1 MNQLYVVNM
10 AKNDTKVKVVSLKP
24 ALDFDTAEEMIDSRK
39 VKSFQTLLHKP
50 KKSEIHLHS
59 LTLHYESILLLSGKY
74 SVDFIRDA
82 DHTLSVDKDV
92 QEVIISDEVFPVK
105 KKHGVLSKL
114 EPSFKNKIKIQMQ
127 ERVMLEN
134 SDDISFDHHG
144 KEMNLSYNDTLKLLE
159 KHPKKTINDDKDSIR
174 RPEITLDAAK
184 SKLIAKLRKPA
195 DSGIKSSEETFDFR
209 DILEIYVP
217 IYEARLIGPKKRIKI
232 LRIDAVRKKIL

>member
-1 MNQLYVVNM
+1 M
-10 AKNDTKVKVVSLKP
+10 AKNDTKVKIISLKP
-24 ALDFDTAEEMIDSRK
+24 LLDSDAAEEMIDSRK

-59 LTLHYESILLLSGKY
+59 LTLHFESILLLSGKY

-82 DHTLSVDKDV
+82 EHTLSVDKDV

-114 EPSFKNKIKIQMQ
+114 EPSFKNKIKILMQ

-134 SDDISFDHHG
+134 TADISFDHHG
-144 KEMNLSYNDTLKLLE
+144 KEINLSYNDTVKLLE
-159 KHPKKTINDDKDSIR
+159 KHPKKTINENKESIR
-174 RPEITLDAAK
+174 RPEITIAAAK
-184 SKLIAKLRKPA
+184 SKLITKLKKPA
-195 DSGIKSSEETFDFR
+195 DAGTKSSEEIFDFR

-232 LRIDAVRKKIL
+232 VRIDAVRKKIL

>member
-1 MNQLYVVNM
+1 M
-10 AKNDTKVKVVSLKP
+10 AKNDTKVKIISLKP
-24 ALDFDTAEEMIDSRK
+24 LLDSDAAEEMIDSRK

-59 LTLHYESILLLSGKY
+59 LTLHFESILLLSGKY

-82 DHTLSVDKDV
+82 EHTLSVDKDV

-114 EPSFKNKIKIQMQ
+114 EPSFKNKIKILMQ

-134 SDDISFDHHG
+134 TADISFDHHG
-144 KEMNLSYNDTLKLLE
+144 KEINLSYNDTIKLLE
-159 KHPKKTINDDKDSIR
+159 KHPKKTINEDKESIR
-174 RPEITLDAAK
+174 RPEITIAAAK
-184 SKLIAKLRKPA
+184 SKLISKLKKPA
-195 DSGIKSSEETFDFR
+195 DAGTKSSEEIFDFR

-232 LRIDAVRKKIL
+232 VRIDAVRKKIL

>member
-1 MNQLYVVNM
+1 M
-10 AKNDTKVKVVSLKP
+10 AKNDTKVKIISLKP
-24 ALDFDTAEEMIDSRK
+24 LLDSNTAEEMIDSRK

-59 LTLHYESILLLSGKY
+59 LTLHFESILLLSGKY

-82 DHTLSVDKDV
+82 EHTLSVDKDV

-114 EPSFKNKIKIQMQ
+114 EPSFKNKIKILMQ

-134 SDDISFDHHG
+134 TADISFDHHG
-144 KEMNLSYNDTLKLLE
+144 KEINLSYNDTLKLLE
-159 KHPKKTINDDKDSIR
+159 KHPKKTINGDKESIR
-174 RPEITLDAAK
+174 KPEITIAAAK
-184 SKLIAKLRKPA
+184 SKLISKLKRPA
-195 DSGIKSSEETFDFR
+195 DAGTKSSEEIFDFR

-232 LRIDAVRKKIL
+232 VRIDAVRKKIL

>member
-1 MNQLYVVNM
+1 M
-10 AKNDTKVKVVSLKP
+10 AKNDTKVKIISLKP
-24 ALDFDTAEEMIDSRK
+24 LLDSDAAEEMVDSRK

-59 LTLHYESILLLSGKY
+59 LTLHFESILLLSGKY

-82 DHTLSVDKDV
+82 EHTLSVDKDV

-134 SDDISFDHHG
+134 TTDISFDHHG
-144 KEMNLSYNDTLKLLE
+144 KEINLSYKDTVKLLD
-159 KHPKKTINDDKDSIR
+159 KHPKKTINEDKESIR
-174 RPEITLDAAK
+174 RPEITIDAAK
-184 SKLIAKLRKPA
+184 SKLVAKLKTPA
-195 DSGIKSSEETFDFR
+195 DAGTKSSEELFDFR

>member
-1 MNQLYVVNM
+1 M
-10 AKNDTKVKVVSLKP
+10 AKNDTKVKIISLKP
-24 ALDFDTAEEMIDSRK
+24 LLDSDSAEEMIDSRK

-59 LTLHYESILLLSGKY
+59 LTLHFESILLLSGKY

-82 DHTLSVDKDV
+82 EHTLSVDKDV

-114 EPSFKNKIKIQMQ
+114 EPSFKNKIKILMQ

-134 SDDISFDHHG
+134 TADISFDHHG
-144 KEMNLSYNDTLKLLE
+144 KEINLSYNDTLKLLE
-159 KHPKKTINDDKDSIR
+159 KHPKKTINEDKESIR
-174 RPEITLDAAK
+174 KPEITIAAAK
-184 SKLIAKLRKPA
+184 SKLITKLKKPA
-195 DSGIKSSEETFDFR
+195 DAGTKSSEEIFDFR

-232 LRIDAVRKKIL
+232 VRIDAVRKKIL

>member
-1 MNQLYVVNM
+1 M
-10 AKNDTKVKVVSLKP
+10 AKNDTKVKIISLKP
-24 ALDFDTAEEMIDSRK
+24 LLDSDSAEEMIDSRK

-59 LTLHYESILLLSGKY
+59 LTLHFESILLLSGKY

-82 DHTLSVDKDV
+82 EHTLSVDKDV

-114 EPSFKNKIKIQMQ
+114 EPSFKNKIKILMQ

-134 SDDISFDHHG
+134 TADISFDHHG
-144 KEMNLSYNDTLKLLE
+144 KEINLSYNDTLKLLE
-159 KHPKKTINDDKDSIR
+159 KHPKKTINEDKESIR
-174 RPEITLDAAK
+174 KPEITIAAAK
-184 SKLIAKLRKPA
+184 SKLISKLKKPA
-195 DSGIKSSEETFDFR
+195 DAGTKSSEEIFDFR

-232 LRIDAVRKKIL
+232 VRIDAVRKKIL

>member
-1 MNQLYVVNM
+1 MTQ
-10 AKNDTKVKVVSLKP
+10 NDTKVKIISLKP
-24 ALDFDTAEEMIDSRK
+24 LLDSDDAEEMIDSRK

-59 LTLHYESILLLSGKY
+59 LTLHFESILLLSGKY

-82 DHTLSVDKDV
+82 EHTLSVDKDV

-114 EPSFKNKIKIQMQ
+114 EPSFKNKIKILMQ

-134 SDDISFDHHG
+134 TADISFDHHG
-144 KEMNLSYNDTLKLLE
+144 KEINLSYNDTVKLLE
-159 KHPKKTINDDKDSIR
+159 KHPKKTINENKESIR
-174 RPEITLDAAK
+174 RPEITIPAAK
-184 SKLIAKLRKPA
+184 SKLIAKLKKPA
-195 DSGIKSSEETFDFR
+195 DAGTKSSEEIFDFR

-232 LRIDAVRKKIL
+232 VRIDAVRKKIL

>member
-1 MNQLYVVNM
+1 M
-10 AKNDTKVKVVSLKP
+10 AKNDTKVKIISLKP
-24 ALDFDTAEEMIDSRK
+24 LLDSDAAEEMIDSRK

-59 LTLHYESILLLSGKY
+59 LTLHFESILLLSGKY

-82 DHTLSVDKDV
+82 EHTLSVDKDV

-114 EPSFKNKIKIQMQ
+114 EPSFKNKIKLLMQ

-134 SDDISFDHHG
+134 TADISFDHHG
-144 KEMNLSYNDTLKLLE
+144 KEINLSYTDTVKLLE
-159 KHPKKTINDDKDSIR
+159 KHPKKTINEDKESIR
-174 RPEITLDAAK
+174 RPEITIPAAK
-184 SKLIAKLRKPA
+184 SKLIAKLKKPA
-195 DSGIKSSEETFDFR
+195 DAGTKSSEEIFDFR

-232 LRIDAVRKKIL
+232 VRIDAVRKKIL

>member
-1 MNQLYVVNM
+1 MT
-10 AKNDTKVKVVSLKP
+10 KNDTKVKIISLKP
-24 ALDFDTAEEMIDSRK
+24 LLDSDAAEEMIDSRK

-59 LTLHYESILLLSGKY
+59 LTLHFESILLLSGKY

-82 DHTLSVDKDV
+82 EHTLSVDKDV

-114 EPSFKNKIKIQMQ
+114 EPSFKNKIKILMQ

-134 SDDISFDHHG
+134 TSDISFDHHG
-144 KEMNLSYNDTLKLLE
+144 KEINLSYNDTVKLLE
-159 KHPKKTINDDKDSIR
+159 KHPKKTINENKDSIR
-174 RPEITLDAAK
+174 KPEITIAAAK
-184 SKLIAKLRKPA
+184 SKLITKLKKPA
-195 DSGIKSSEETFDFR
+195 DAGTKSSEEIFDFR

-232 LRIDAVRKKIL
+232 VRIDAVRKKIL

>member
-1 MNQLYVVNM
+1 M
-10 AKNDTKVKVVSLKP
+10 AKNDTKVKIISLKP
-24 ALDFDTAEEMIDSRK
+24 LLDSDAAEEMIDSRK

-59 LTLHYESILLLSGKY
+59 LTLHFESILLLSGKY

-82 DHTLSVDKDV
+82 EHTLSVDKDV

-114 EPSFKNKIKIQMQ
+114 EPSFKNKIKILMQ

-134 SDDISFDHHG
+134 TADISFDHHG
-144 KEMNLSYNDTLKLLE
+144 KEINLSYNDTLKLLE
-159 KHPKKTINDDKDSIR
+159 KHPKKTINENKDSIR
-174 RPEITLDAAK
+174 KPEITIAAAK
-184 SKLIAKLRKPA
+184 SKLITKLKKPA
-195 DSGIKSSEETFDFR
+195 DAGTKSSEEIFDFR

-232 LRIDAVRKKIL
+232 VRIDAVRKKIL

>member
-1 MNQLYVVNM
+1 M
-10 AKNDTKVKVVSLKP
+10 AKNDTKVKIISLKP
-24 ALDFDTAEEMIDSRK
+24 LLDSDAAEEMIDSRK

-50 KKSEIHLHS
+50 KKSEIYLHS
-59 LTLHYESILLLSGKY
+59 LTLHFESILLLSGKY

-82 DHTLSVDKDV
+82 EHTLSVDKDV

-114 EPSFKNKIKIQMQ
+114 EPSFKNKIKILMQ

-134 SDDISFDHHG
+134 TADISFDHHG
-144 KEMNLSYNDTLKLLE
+144 KEINLSYNDTLKLLE
-159 KHPKKTINDDKDSIR
+159 KHPKKTINEDKESIR
-174 RPEITLDAAK
+174 KPEITIAAAK
-184 SKLIAKLRKPA
+184 SKLISKLKKPA
-195 DSGIKSSEETFDFR
+195 DAGTKSSEEIFDFR

-232 LRIDAVRKKIL
+232 VRIDAVRKKIL

>member
-1 MNQLYVVNM
+1 M
-10 AKNDTKVKVVSLKP
+10 AKNDTKVKIISLKP
-24 ALDFDTAEEMIDSRK
+24 LLDSDAAEEMIDSRK

-59 LTLHYESILLLSGKY
+59 LTLHFESILLLSGKY

-82 DHTLSVDKDV
+82 EHTLSVDKDV

-114 EPSFKNKIKIQMQ
+114 EPSFKNKIKILMQ

-134 SDDISFDHHG
+134 TADISFDHHG
-144 KEMNLSYNDTLKLLE
+144 KEINLSYNDTIKLLE
-159 KHPKKTINDDKDSIR
+159 KHPKKTINEDKESIR
-174 RPEITLDAAK
+174 RPEITIAAAK
-184 SKLIAKLRKPA
+184 SKLILKLKKPA
-195 DSGIKSSEETFDFR
+195 DAGTKSSEEIFDFR

-232 LRIDAVRKKIL
+232 VRIDAVRKKIL

>member
-1 MNQLYVVNM
+1 M
-10 AKNDTKVKVVSLKP
+10 AKINPKVRKITLKP
-24 ALDFDTAEEMIDSRK
+24 QIDSDTAEDMVDNRK
-39 VKSFQTLLHKP
+39 VKLFQTLLKKP

-59 LTLHYESILLLSGKY
+59 LKLFYEACLLLSGKY
-74 SVDFIRDA
+74 SADFIRNTN
-82 DHTLSVDKDV
+82 HTIHVDKNV
-92 QEVIISDEVFPVK
+92 RELIIDDKVYPVSQK
-105 KKHGVLSKL
+105 KSMLSKL

>member
-1 MNQLYVVNM
+1 MT
-10 AKNDTKVKVVSLKP
+10 KNDTKVKIISLKP
-24 ALDFDTAEEMIDSRK
+24 LLDSDDAEEMIDSRK

-59 LTLHYESILLLSGKY
+59 LTLHFESILLLSGKY

-82 DHTLSVDKDV
+82 EHTLSVDKDV

-114 EPSFKNKIKIQMQ
+114 EPSFKNKIKILMQ

-134 SDDISFDHHG
+134 TTDISFDHHG
-144 KEMNLSYNDTLKLLE
+144 KEINLSYNDTVKLLE
-159 KHPKKTINDDKDSIR
+159 KHPKKTINQDKESIR
-174 RPEITLDAAK
+174 RPEITIDAAK
-184 SKLIAKLRKPA
+184 SKLISKLKRPA
-195 DSGIKSSEETFDFR
+195 DAGTKSSEELFDFR

-217 IYEARLIGPKKRIKI
+217 IYEARLIGPKKRVKI